1 MTSLKNIRW
10 PSTGAGRYLVPGG
23 GWWRSTHW
31 RTSMPFST
39 SCRSKEYDNSHLSNM
54 YNWPL
59 QEAEDTFYDE
69 DDVCISWWWSGLT
82 DMNDD
87 GELSRT
93 VYIIRRSYCHVSG
106 IWEWPEGGRANFT
119 FWHDAAVPN
128 IQNYNCMQFLS
139 ATCYGRLNNKQ
150 IPINKSHQTSSSFLF
165 RWTMDDFR
173 LQWCL
178 HQYTSNMPATELI
191 KARDIS
197 ELLNHEK
204 CYITFNI
211 IQ

>member
-1 MTSLKNIRW
+1 MYNCDLSRKLRIHSMMKMMCV
-10 PSTGAGRYLVPGG
+10 SVGG
-23 GWWRSTHW
+23 GVDSQIW
-31 RTSMPFST
+31 M
-39 SCRSKEYDNSHLSNM
+39 M
-54 YNWPL
+54 M
-59 QEAEDTFYDE
+59 
-69 DDVCISWWWSGLT
+69 VSWVGLF
-82 DMNDD
+82 
-87 GELSRT
+87 
-93 VYIIRRSYCHVSG
+93 IIIKRSYRHVLG

-139 ATCYGRLNNKQ
+139 ATCYGKLNNKQ
-150 IPINKSHQTSSSFLF
+150 TPINKSHQTSSSFLF